1 MKLLPA
7 YWKYIQDNFETPTT
21 LEEPLWTAVVADDV
35 LEVKRLLSVGANIY
49 TPASVFQMTPIHLAG
64 LLGHDEILRLLISS
78 STPELM
84 HKAAPLD
91 ISVKGMSLRS
101 KMNMRYPAVNATD
114 EHGNTPLHY
123 AVAKNRA
130 LSALILIYYGAD
142 IEARNTQSVLSVAD
156 RQSVLMLADSLQ
168 MIQILLDSGVDTDSE
183 DNPIWSRS
191 ENRVNIVELLLQN
204 HRRPHVGWYGTTLVH
219 DAAWSGVEGFE
230 MICLLNKWGFDLS
243 PRDYFGKTPLHLAIW
258 NKDNQIVEYLLQNGA
273 DLGEW
278 TGVETPL
285 EYAVQKRR
293 YTMIAMIEAESVRR
307 INTMKKEALAM
318 SQHKRLGNMS
328 KLYDFDPFL
337 LQMITDYVDE

>member
-1 MKLLPA
+1 
-7 YWKYIQDNFETPTT
+7 
-21 LEEPLWTAVVADDV
+21 
-35 LEVKRLLSVGANIY
+35 
-49 TPASVFQMTPIHLAG
+49 
-64 LLGHDEILRLLISS
+64 
-78 STPELM
+78 
-84 HKAAPLD
+84 
-91 ISVKGMSLRS
+91 
-101 KMNMRYPAVNATD
+101 
-114 EHGNTPLHY
+114 
-123 AVAKNRA
+123 
-130 LSALILIYYGAD
+130 
-142 IEARNTQSVLSVAD
+142 
-156 RQSVLMLADSLQ
+156 MLADSLQ

-191 ENRVNIVELLLQN
+191 ENRVKIVELLLQN

-307 INTMKKEALAM
+307 INTMKKEAIAM